1 MNPKTKDMIMS
12 ILTKKVSW
20 QNWQFGVF
28 KLSMVALGILLGV
41 YFTAFWRN
49 LLWLVWI
56 VFVITIVWVSI
67 MWLKA
72 VSLGK
77 K

>member
-1 MNPKTKDMIMS
+1 MS